1 MKKLLMLT
9 AVLEVLTG
17 VIVLALP
24 LLALRALFGVEIL
37 DVDGM
42 AIIVSRVAG
51 IALIGFGVACWPG
64 SVPQVRAPRLGAN
77 LGDNRQQAYGMLAYS
92 ILVML
97 YLLRIGIRGAPA
109 GILLWPAV
117 IVHAILIVLL
127 VLAGMKARKAS
138 TT

>member
-1 MKKLLMLT
+1 
-9 AVLEVLTG
+9 
-17 VIVLALP
+17 
-24 LLALRALFGVEIL
+24 
-37 DVDGM
+37 
-42 AIIVSRVAG
+42 
-51 IALIGFGVACWPG
+51 
-64 SVPQVRAPRLGAN
+64 
-77 LGDNRQQAYGMLAYS
+77 MLAYS